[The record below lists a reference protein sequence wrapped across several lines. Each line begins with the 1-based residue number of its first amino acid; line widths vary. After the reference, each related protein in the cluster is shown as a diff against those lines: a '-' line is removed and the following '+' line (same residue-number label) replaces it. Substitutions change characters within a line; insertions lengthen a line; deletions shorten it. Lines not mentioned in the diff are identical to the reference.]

1 MTEIERFI
9 MKFGNKK
16 NENGL
21 LIGTMNSE
29 KSCNIGDQEYRG
41 DDLLISAHLKK
52 PLCTKVAVNI
62 EHEDKSKY
70 LPAIKAGDMVLV
82 YPLNNEKI
90 IILDV
95 IEEL

>member
-41 DDLLISAHLKK
+41 
-52 PLCTKVAVNI
+52 
-62 EHEDKSKY
+62 ED
-70 LPAIKAGDMVLV
+70 
-82 YPLNNEKI
+82 
-90 IILDV
+90 
-95 IEEL
+95 